1 MGRRGEEGGG
11 GGRTCCIV
19 LVYWTTGV
27 TPAGQASKYWL
38 ILTGDH
44 TRLGHGFTTD
54 WKTARQFSLALTTA
68 GSQLNSPA
76 CNCGWPGYTLHYE

>member
-1 MGRRGEEGGG
+1 MGRGGEEGGG

-44 TRLGHGFTTD
+44 TTPG
-54 WKTARQFSLALTTA
+54 WAMV
-68 GSQLNSPA
+68 SQLTGKQHGSF
-76 CNCGWPGYTLHYE
+76 L